1 MSTPAISSPSSVER
15 RGSDAWKVLIVD
27 DEQSVH
33 DVTTLA
39 LKRFTFQNRPIVFF
53 HAFSGLEAIDLMTL
67 HPDMAL
73 ILLDVV
79 MEEDDTGLTLTRH
92 IRKEMGNSFVRIV
105 LRTGQPGSAPEE
117 EVIRDYDIN
126 DYKDK
131 TELTIQKLRTMM
143 YASLRSY
150 RDLLSLEQHRIGL
163 NQVIHATA
171 DMFQNYQLSDFV
183 SGLLIQ
189 ISAVLGFNSETL
201 MASSGENSIF
211 LAGCEATQTEGGS
224 LKILTGAG
232 RFYETSGKLI
242 SQVLRDE
249 DIDIINSAIKQ
260 QKTIIQNNSAVFFF
274 KNHRQSFGLV
284 YFTGLGEIS
293 AVNRDLMQL
302 FTQNISIAYENIS
315 LYQEIDDTHREILFR
330 LGNVAEFRSRETSLH
345 INRVAQYS
353 ELLAL
358 KAGLPEDEARL
369 IRMASP
375 MHDIG
380 KLGIPD
386 SILQKPGALTAEE
399 FDIMKTHCKMG
410 YEILQGSDRPILNM
424 AAIIALEH
432 QERWDGSGYP
442 SGLKGKN
449 IHIYGRI
456 TALVDVFD
464 ALGSERC
471 YKEAWPVENMV
482 MLIKEQSGKHF
493 DPELVDLF
501 IDNLDEFLAI
511 RDRFSDQVEK

>member
-1 MSTPAISSPSSVER
+1 MSTLAITSPASEER
-15 RGSDAWKVLIVD
+15 RGSDAWKVMIVD

-39 LKRFTFQNRPIVFF
+39 LKRFTFQNRPIRFF
-53 HAFSGLEAIDLMTL
+53 HAFSGLEAIDLMTQ
-67 HPDMAL
+67 HPDIAL

-79 MEEDDTGLTLTRH
+79 MEQDDTGLTLTRY
-92 IRKEMGNSFVRIV
+92 IRKEMGNGFVRIV

-143 YASLRSY
+143 YSSLRSY

-189 ISAVLGFNSETL
+189 ISAVLGFNSDTPG
-201 MASSGENSIF
+201 SSSAENSIF
-211 LAGCEATQTEGGS
+211 LAGCEASQKEGAL

-232 RFYETSGKLI
+232 RFYETGGKLI

-249 DIDIINSAIKQ
+249 DIEIINSAIQQ

-274 KNHRQSFGLV
+274 RNHRAHFGLI
-284 YFTGLGEIS
+284 YFTGIGEIS
-293 AVNRDLMQL
+293 PVNRDLMQL

-358 KAGLPEDEARL
+358 KAGIPEDEARL

-386 SILQKPGALTAEE
+386 SILQKPGALTTEE
-399 FDIMKTHCKMG
+399 YEIMKTHCKMG

-442 SGLKGKN
+442 SGLKGKD

-471 YKEAWPVENMV
+471 YKQSWPVENMIK
-482 MLIKEQSGKHF
+482 LIREQSGKHF
-493 DPELVDLF
+493 DPQLVDLF
-501 IDNLDEFLAI
+501 LDNLDEFLAI
-511 RDRFSDQVEK
+511 RDRFTDNVEK

>member
-1 MSTPAISSPSSVER
+1 M
-15 RGSDAWKVLIVD
+15 IVD

-39 LKRFTFQNRPIVFF
+39 LKRFTFQNRAIHFY
-53 HAFSGLEAIDLMTL
+53 HAFSGLEAIDLMTQ

-92 IRKEMGNSFVRIV
+92 IRKAMGNSFVRIV

-143 YASLRSY
+143 YSSLRSY
-150 RDLLSLEQHRIGL
+150 RDLLALEQHRIGL
-163 NQVIHATA
+163 NKVIQATA
-171 DMFQNYQLSDFV
+171 DMFQNYQMGDFV

-189 ISAVLGFNSETL
+189 ISAVLGFNSEVL
-201 MASSGENSIF
+201 MATNGENSIF
-211 LAGCEATQTEGGS
+211 LAGCEASQKDAS
-224 LKILTGAG
+224 ALKILTGAG
-232 RFYETSGKLI
+232 RFYESSGKSI
-242 SQVLRDE
+242 AQVLRDE
-249 DIDIINSAIKQ
+249 DIEIINRAIEQ
-260 QKTIIQNNSAVFFF
+260 QQTIIENNSAVFFF
-274 KNHRQSFGLV
+274 KNHRNSFGLV
-284 YFTGLGEIS
+284 YFTGIVELGD
-293 AVNRDLMQL
+293 VNKELIQL
-302 FTQNISIAYENIS
+302 FTQNMSIAYENIS

-358 KAGLPEDEARL
+358 KAGINEDEARL

-386 SILQKPGALTAEE
+386 SILQKPGALTEEE
-399 FDIMKTHCKMG
+399 FAIMKTHCKMG

-442 SGLKGKN
+442 SGLKGNN
-449 IHIYGRI
+449 IHLYGRI

-464 ALGSERC
+464 ALGSARC
-471 YKEAWPVENMV
+471 YKEPWPVENMV
-482 MLIKEQSGKHF
+482 KLIREQSGKHF
-493 DPELVDLF
+493 DPELVNLF
-501 IDNLDEFLAI
+501 LDNLDEFLAI
-511 RDRFSDQVEK
+511 RDRFTDHVV